1 MNKYN
6 IIKQAFL
13 DQLINKYN
21 IPVEMGELMFR
32 DELLK
37 IAMLL
42 K

>member
-13 DQLINKYN
+13 DHLINKYN
-21 IPVEMGELMFR
+21 IPIEMAELMFR
-32 DELLK
+32 DEMLK
-37 IAMLL
+37 LAMLL